1 MASCNLQV
9 ITVLGFIR
17 RAGVTRKDNALI
29 RNWNRT
35 PSERFRNMMDIL
47 NDVRTWSILK
57 WIIIVLI
64 AGFIGQFGKTMA
76 QAVMRKIQ
84 LKKIRESNSPP
95 TIVTEIPAP
104 PAQTALTKNNESTSI
119 LDKKM
124 LKTISKQQKKAAKRI
139 NKVE

>member
-1 MASCNLQV
+1 
-9 ITVLGFIR
+9 
-17 RAGVTRKDNALI
+17 
-29 RNWNRT
+29 
-35 PSERFRNMMDIL
+35 MDIL

-139 NKVE
+139 NKAE